1 MPKAKSPARRVTTYK
16 VIQGIIGVL
25 FAGYLLWRLYVVF
38 IGNPAYGADTW
49 ARFIIAGLILGS
61 VYALIAIGYTLVY
74 GILRMINFAHGDI
87 MMIGAFGG
95 FFVFEALKAI
105 PAPTLTNPKF
115 SFSDAHP
122 IIAVLLAFIVGSFIA
137 AVSGFFLEKIAY
149 RPLRGAPRLVPLI
162 SAIGASIF
170 LENAAQL
177 LFGAQRRD
185 YANPVILTRGDGWN
199 IPIGGTTVILPY
211 TGVLTVVVSVLLM
224 LGLYLVVMRTRL
236 GRSMRAVAE
245 NKPVAALMGI
255 DVDSV
260 ISRTFIIS
268 GALAGAAGVMWG
280 IHLGL
285 VYFFVGFI
293 PGIKAFTAAVLGGI
307 GSVPGAML
315 GGLFLGLVESIG
327 PAILGISFQLKDVI
341 AFAILVLVLIFR
353 PTGIVGEVLTE
364 EKV

>member
-1 MPKAKSPARRVTTYK
+1 MPSAKAPVRRVTTYRI
-16 VIQGIIGVL
+16 IQSILGIV

-38 IGNPAYGADTW
+38 IGNPSYGGDTW

-87 MMIGAFGG
+87 MMVGAFGG
-95 FFVFEALKAI
+95 YFVFEALKAI

-115 SFSDAHP
+115 TFSDAHP
-122 IIAVLLAFIVGSFIA
+122 VIAVLLAFIVGAFIA
-137 AVSGFFLEKIAY
+137 ALCGYFLEKIAY

-162 SAIGASIF
+162 SAVGASIF

-185 YANPVILTRGDGWN
+185 YANPAILTRGEGWN
-199 IPIGGTTVILPY
+199 IPIAGTTVILPY
-211 TGVLTVVVSVLLM
+211 TGVLTVVLSILLM
-224 LGLYLVVMRTRL
+224 VVLYLMVMRTRL

-245 NKPVAALMGI
+245 NKQVAALMGI
-255 DVDSV
+255 DVDGV

-285 VYFFVGFI
+285 VYHFVGFI

-353 PTGIVGEVLTE
+353 PTGIIGEVLTE

>member
-1 MPKAKSPARRVTTYK
+1 MPSAKSPTRRVTTYK
-16 VIQGIIGVL
+16 IVQSVLGIF

-38 IGNPAYGADTW
+38 IGNPSYGGDTW

-87 MMIGAFGG
+87 MMVGAFGG
-95 FFVFEALKAI
+95 YFVFEALKAI
-105 PAPTLTNPKF
+105 PSPLQADPTFTF
-115 SFSDAHP
+115 ADAHP
-122 IIAVLLAFIVGSFIA
+122 IIAVLLAFIVGAFVA
-137 AVSGFFLEKIAY
+137 ALGGFFLEKIAY

-162 SAIGASIF
+162 SAVGASIF

-185 YANPVILTRGDGWN
+185 YANPAILTRGDGWN
-199 IPIGGTTVILPY
+199 LPIAGTTVILPY
-211 TGVLTVVVSVLLM
+211 TGVLSILLM
-224 LGLYLVVMRTRL
+224 VGLYLLVMRTKL

-245 NKPVAALMGI
+245 NKQVAALMGI

-285 VYFFVGFI
+285 VYHFVGFI

-315 GGLFLGLVESIG
+315 GGLFLGLVESLG

-353 PTGIVGEVLTE
+353 PTGIIGEVLTE
-364 EKV
+364 EQV